1 MICPHCAKNLLQRSR
16 SGHKCGYC
24 GKHFALDPKVEGAGL
39 HDVRIRRLVGKL
51 TGAGELVCT
60 VDQLRYAAERRGRPA
75 QAFRGSRGSAGCLG
89 VLGVGALIGAMALK
103 GTPIALLALVG
114 AALLGFAVRQV
125 VLADEP
131 APPREHT
138 TRWTAGTFHDT
149 VVPRW
154 KKVYSALPAGLVE
167 DALVRSDPPVADPAF
182 VLLCPDRTVTAF
194 LHANHYPQRHRA
206 LLVAD
211 LRAAPRGLPVV
222 VLHDASPQGCLL
234 VADARAA
241 QPGRRVLDAGLPAR
255 AVLAAEDRSVVLR
268 DPFRAP
274 ELQIRLERDAG
285 WLNSSELAWYAEG
298 WWSPVAA
305 VAPKR
310 LMAIA
315 VRAAERVLEQPARI
329 PLQKSP
335 VARVAPMAAA
345 RPEEPAE
352 TRRRA
357 LAVGFLTWPEPN
369 PGPNPGPNAG
379 QHRKGTP

>member
-211 LRAAPRGLPVV
+211 LRAAP
-222 VLHDASPQGCLL
+222 
-234 VADARAA
+234 AA
-241 QPGRRVLDAGLPAR
+241 CP
-255 AVLAAEDRSVVLR
+255 
-268 DPFRAP
+268 
-274 ELQIRLERDAG
+274 
-285 WLNSSELAWYAEG
+285 SS
-298 WWSPVAA
+298 SCTTP
-305 VAPKR
+305 
-310 LMAIA
+310 
-315 VRAAERVLEQPARI
+315 
-329 PLQKSP
+329 
-335 VARVAPMAAA
+335 
-345 RPEEPAE
+345 
-352 TRRRA
+352 RRRA
-357 LAVGFLTWPEPN
+357 ACWSPT
-369 PGPNPGPNAG
+369 PGPRSPAAGCWTPGCRPARCWPPRTG
-379 QHRKGTP
+379 PSCCATRSAPPSCRSGWSGTPAG